1 MQPLILSTTCVPG
14 TPAAVPCSPMEK
26 VAETEAGSTDQDKS
40 ADSSSRSRSTSAGS
54 TVPASATEEPAY
66 LTVDS
71 TPGSVSTAA
80 MSPQRQDATRNLAA
94 PGLDEASP
102 VYLSRCGTREAWD
115 PTAQPGCEAPLAIK
129 QVWASTVAEE
139 SPSFLV
145 KDLSSAFNAVSL
157 EAQVGLSPP
166 AGGDKLWEAI
176 EDMLGKPACSM
187 PGEAGS
193 RTLPFGINPLAAM
206 AEPLAAVPAQAPS
219 PALVLRLADALPGSV
234 DALGSA
240 KDADAVAGSPRGQVL
255 RIAEALPEPEVV
267 SAEVPTRGSAGHL
280 FGACKPCAF
289 VHTKGCG
296 NGFDCPF
303 CHLCMP
309 DEIRRRK
316 KAKRVSKHTICLDE
330 ALDVGAEPSQ

>member
-14 TPAAVPCSPMEK
+14 TPAAVPCSPVEK
-26 VAETEAGSTDQDKS
+26 ADAASTDPNKS

-54 TVPASATEEPAY
+54 TVPSSPTEEPAY
-66 LTVDS
+66 LTIDDS
-71 TPGSVSTAA
+71 TPGGVSAAA
-80 MSPQRQDATRNLAA
+80 MSPQPQDATRNLAA

-102 VYLSRCGTREAWD
+102 VYLSRCGMSEAWD
-115 PTAQPGCEAPLAIK
+115 PVAQPGYDVAPLAIK

-139 SPSFLV
+139 SPSFV
-145 KDLSSAFNAVSL
+145 VRDLSSTFSTISL
-157 EAQVGLSPP
+157 EAAVGHSPQ
-166 AGGDKLWEAI
+166 ASGDKLWDAI
-176 EDMLGKPACSM
+176 EDMLGKPACST

-193 RTLPFGINPLAAM
+193 RKLPFGINPLAAM
-206 AEPLAAVPAQAPS
+206 AEPLAAVPAPS

-234 DALGSA
+234 GTLGSA
-240 KDADAVAGSPRGQVL
+240 EDADAVAGSPGNQVL
-255 RIAEALPEPEVV
+255 RIAEALPEPEAA
-267 SAEVPTRGSAGHL
+267 SADVPTRGSAGHR

-316 KAKRVSKHTICLDE
+316 KAKRASKHTICLDE
-330 ALDVGAEPSQ
+330 ALDVGGEPIQ